1 MAAMNAPPP
10 ARLRVLHIIETLGA
24 GGAEQVLVNILPEL
38 KSLGVDCELAVLWPP
53 YTLAEQLE
61 NRGVSVHR
69 LDLKSRWNPLRALLF
84 LRQMVREKQ
93 ITHLHAHLFF
103 SMFHVAVSRAFF
115 PRLRRVLTFQ
125 NQTFIGFP
133 ANTLW
138 KKARRRGESWLT
150 AHCFDYLTAVSDLVG
165 DHYSEQLGIDR
176 ASIHYVPNGVPLTV
190 GPDNSLDLAAV
201 RQQYHVPLGACLIVV
216 PARLIEQKGHF
227 YLFHAL
233 LELRSRGC
241 APVAKVVGKGPLRD
255 SLMSLV
261 QEHGLETQV
270 EFLPT
275 LPHSDLFPL
284 IQAADLV
291 AMPSLFEG
299 FSLAQCEC
307 MLLEKA
313 VVSTRVGGPI
323 VDGESGVLVPTRN
336 AQALATAIYDL
347 AQDSDKRVRLGKA
360 ARKRIVNEF
369 SAARVAADYL
379 SIYRQL
385 VHSAQR

>member
-10 ARLRVLHIIETLGA
+10 ARLKVLHVIETLGA
-24 GGAEQVLVNILPEL
+24 GGAEQVLVNVLPEL
-38 KSLGVDCELAVLWPP
+38 SSLGVDCELAVLWPP

-69 LDLKSRWNPLRALLF
+69 LDLKSRWNPLRTLLF
-84 LRQMVREKQ
+84 LGHIVREKQ

-103 SMFHVAVSRAFF
+103 SMFHAAVSRPFF
-115 PRLRRVLTFQ
+115 PRLHRVLTFQ

-133 ANTLW
+133 AATLW

-150 AHCFDYLTAVSDLVG
+150 EHCFDYLTAVSDLVG

-176 ASIHYVPNGVPLTV
+176 ASIHYVPNGVPLTLA
-190 GPDNSLDLAAV
+190 PNNNLDLASV
-201 RQQYHVPLGACLIVV
+201 RQQYHVPAEALLIVV
-216 PARLIEQKGHF
+216 PARLIEQKGHI
-227 YLFHAL
+227 YLFNAL

-261 QEHGLETQV
+261 QERGLGAQV

-275 LPHSDLFPL
+275 LPHSALFPL

-291 AMPSLFEG
+291 VMPSLFEG

-307 MLLEKA
+307 MLLERA

-323 VDGESGVLVPTRN
+323 VDGESGVLVPPRDV
-336 AQALATAIYDL
+336 QALATAIYDL

-360 ARKRIVNEF
+360 ARQRIINEF

-379 SIYRQL
+379 DIYRQL
-385 VHSAQR
+385 AQSTER